1 MMPRRRALH
10 LGEGARCCS
19 FKDLHPSP
27 TINEHFFN
35 DELQR
40 RLEDLRAMH
49 QALTSNNIATLF
61 SSPSVH
67 GHTLHCINHWV
78 KVFEGMQRRCLMD
91 IGIILVPVL
100 RLVVAVQLQMRIRM
114 VHQNKVH
121 LSMIW
126 CSTLATVPR
135 TSPAYATKATRLTTI
150 TNLPLRIY
158 PQPEVLL
165 TMVV

>member
-1 MMPRRRALH
+1 MPRRRALH

-100 RLVVAVQLQMRIRM
+100 RLVVAVQLLIRIRTGISARAP
-114 VHQNKVH
+114 
-121 LSMIW
+121 SMIMIVY
-126 CSTLATVPR
+126 STQATVPR
-135 TSPAYATKATRLTTI
+135 TSPAYATKAMRL
-150 TNLPLRIY
+150 NRKNR
-158 PQPEVLL
+158 ECHVSG
-165 TMVV
+165 VSD